1 MSIDPSQDGIRFSER
16 AQKRARALREAR
28 KMASKGPTKRT
39 RMPTAKAKEATAN
52 GQGLYGLLGEEQD
65 MEEGTSQSQPLLNTI
80 FIMVTQMMEAH
91 KQEQEVRRQEQ
102 EARKQETEMW
112 KQLVM
117 ELRTELARLSQVQVE
132 MQAQIQAQG
141 VQISTN
147 ASPTYAAIARTPPI
161 SQPSSL

>member
-39 RMPTAKAKEATAN
+39 RTPTAKAKEATAN
-52 GQGLYGLLGEEQD
+52 GQGLYGLLGVEHD
-65 MEEGTSQSQPLLNTI
+65 MEEGTAQVQPLLNTI
-80 FIMVTQMMEAH
+80 LIMVTQMMKAH
-91 KQEQEVRRQEQ
+91 KQEQ
-102 EARKQETEMW
+102 EARKQETETW

-117 ELRTELARLSQVQVE
+117 ELRTELARLSQAQVE
-132 MQAQIQAQG
+132 MQAQSQAQG

-147 ASPTYAAIARTPPI
+147 ASPIYTAVAHTLSI
-161 SQPSSL
+161 SQPNNL